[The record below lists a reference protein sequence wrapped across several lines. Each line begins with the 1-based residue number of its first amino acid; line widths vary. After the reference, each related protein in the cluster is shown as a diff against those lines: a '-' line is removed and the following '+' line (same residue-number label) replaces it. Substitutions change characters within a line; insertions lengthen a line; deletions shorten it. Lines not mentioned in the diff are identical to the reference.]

1 MRLLIRRG
9 HSLVNDLRFND
20 GPIHIGRFPRS
31 HVFLPDKSVSRQHA
45 VILTTPKGE
54 WIVQDMKSSNRT
66 VVNGQPI
73 TKCALHEGDIIAIAD
88 FTIEVHFETE
98 KAPLPAAADT
108 PIELED
114 TIVGEP
120 VPTSIYKTTRTPDQV
135 LNIPANRLK
144 DLYQLV
150 LELACINDQEKL
162 VSRLADLLLQQF
174 EAYHTW
180 IGIRED
186 NSGPLTC
193 HIGRKK
199 SGDAITLDRIVGESI
214 IKQAI
219 QDSAC
224 VLVPDLTDLTHPG
237 DTRLGIIE
245 HVRSA
250 MAVPLLAPSGIYG
263 VLYLDNAVDQ
273 PAYSNLDLDYFSL
286 LANQVAAF
294 LERIG

>member
-1 MRLLIRRG
+1 
-9 HSLVNDLRFND
+9 
-20 GPIHIGRFPRS
+20 
-31 HVFLPDKSVSRQHA
+31 
-45 VILTTPKGE
+45 VILTTPQGE

-66 VVNGQPI
+66 AVNGRPI
-73 TKCALHEGDIIAIAD
+73 SKCSLHEGDIISISD
-88 FTIEVHFETE
+88 FTIEVHIETE
-98 KAPLPAAADT
+98 KTPLPAPADT

-114 TIVGEP
+114 TIVGEQIS
-120 VPTSIYKTTRTPDQV
+120 TSIYKTIRSGDQV

-144 DLYQLV
+144 DLYQIV
-150 LELACINDQEKL
+150 MELACINDQEKL
-162 VSRLADLLLQQF
+162 ISALAALLLEQF

-193 HIGRKK
+193 HTGRKK
-199 SGDAITLDRIVGESI
+199 SGDSVTLDRIVGESI

-250 MAVPLLAPSGIYG
+250 MAVPLSAPSGIYG

-273 PAYSNLDLDYFSL
+273 PAYSNLDLDYLSL
-286 LANQVAAF
+286 LATQVTAF